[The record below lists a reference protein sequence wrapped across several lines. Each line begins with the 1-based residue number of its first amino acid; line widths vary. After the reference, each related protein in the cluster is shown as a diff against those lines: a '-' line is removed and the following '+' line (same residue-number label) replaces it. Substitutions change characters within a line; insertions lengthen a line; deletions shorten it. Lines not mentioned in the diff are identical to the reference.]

1 MIAALRSV
9 LDEENLNNPPPV
21 VVGVGARSTRDTIQ
35 LTQDAAASGADFVL
49 VVAPAYYASVLKS
62 NSIALRQYFTD
73 VADASPIP
81 L

>member
-9 LDEENLNNPPPV
+9 LDEENLSNPPPV
-21 VVGVGARSTRDTIQ
+21 VVGVGATSTRDTIQ
-35 LTQDAAASGADFVL
+35 LAQDAAECGADFVL
-49 VVAPAYYASVLKS
+49 VVAPAYYAGVLKS